1 MDLSAAVGSKRPGDK
16 VMVTYIRNG
25 KSYTETVTLKDQKG
39 GTSFRS
45 KADLSVTEKIGGEF
59 EVLSDRFKT

>member
-1 MDLSAAVGSKRPGDK
+1 
-16 VMVTYIRNG
+16 MVTYIRNG

-59 EVLSDRFKT
+59 DGFKRPF